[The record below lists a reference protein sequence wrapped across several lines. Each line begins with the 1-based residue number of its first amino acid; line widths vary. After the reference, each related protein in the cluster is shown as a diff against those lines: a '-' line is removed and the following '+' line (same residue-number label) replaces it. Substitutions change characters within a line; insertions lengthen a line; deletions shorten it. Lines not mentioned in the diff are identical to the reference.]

1 MHTIYLLTG
10 SNIGDSELNLLNASK
25 FIHQQ
30 IGKVVAA
37 SHVYKTEPWG
47 NKDQQ
52 AFLNQVLKVETELN
66 AYQLIKSILGIENK
80 MGRNRN
86 IKWEPRIIDIDILF
100 FDNEIIDEENLK
112 IPHPLLHERRFTLV
126 PLNEIASNLVHP
138 VFQKKVVVLL
148 QNCIDTGI
156 VEKL

>member
-1 MHTIYLLTG
+1 MHIIYLLTG
-10 SNIGDSELNLLNASK
+10 SNIGDSGANLQAASK
-25 FIHQQ
+25 YIHQQ
-30 IGKVVAA
+30 IGKVIAV
-37 SHVYKTEPWG
+37 SHVYQTEPWG

-52 AFLNQVLKVETELN
+52 VFLNQVLKVETELAAN
-66 AYQLIKSILGIENK
+66 QLLKTILGIETK

-100 FDNEIIDEENLK
+100 YDEEIIDEEDLK

-126 PLNEIASNLVHP
+126 PLNEIASTYIHP
-138 VFQKKVVVLL
+138 KLKKTISQLL
-148 QNCIDTGI
+148 ENCIDTGI

>member
-1 MHTIYLLTG
+1 MHIIYLLTG
-10 SNIGDSELNLLNASK
+10 SNIGDSELNLLKASK

-52 AFLNQVLKVETELN
+52 VFLNQVLKIET
-66 AYQLIKSILGIENK
+66 QLEPKQLLKTILEIENQ
-80 MGRNRN
+80 MGRDRK

-100 FDNEIIDEENLK
+100 YDDQIIDEENLQ

-126 PLNEIASNLVHP
+126 PLNEIASSFIHP
-138 VFQKKVVVLL
+138 KLNKSISQLL
-148 QNCIDTGI
+148 KICADTGI

>member
-1 MHTIYLLTG
+1 MHIIYLLTG
-10 SNIGDSELNLLNASK
+10 SNIGDSELNLLKASK

-52 AFLNQVLKVETELN
+52 VFLNQVLKIET
-66 AYQLIKSILGIENK
+66 QLEPKQLLKTILEIENQ
-80 MGRNRN
+80 MGRDRK

-100 FDNEIIDEENLK
+100 YDDQIIDEENLQ

-126 PLNEIASNLVHP
+126 PLNEIASSFIHP
-138 VFQKKVVVLL
+138 KLNKSINHLL
-148 QNCIDTGI
+148 EICEDNGI